1 VASVIHQRHATRAS
15 RSSKTRNEE
24 KIRDSR
30 YHWDLF
36 ALGEVLDS
44 SYPYVYNA
52 DPNISEIPED

>member
-1 VASVIHQRHATRAS
+1 MASIIHQRHATRVS
-15 RSSKTRNEE
+15 RSSFSMNEE
-24 KIRDSR
+24 NIRDSR
-30 YHWDLF
+30 YHRDLF